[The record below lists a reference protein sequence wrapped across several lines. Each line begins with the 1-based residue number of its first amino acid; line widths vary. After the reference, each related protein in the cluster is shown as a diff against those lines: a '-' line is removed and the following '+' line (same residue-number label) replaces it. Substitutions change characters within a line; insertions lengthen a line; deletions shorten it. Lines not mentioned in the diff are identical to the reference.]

1 MGVASLYLEKITMRR
16 ARDVMIVDL
25 LAIRADATV
34 EEAIRSLLDHRVSGA
49 PVVDQQ
55 GCLVGIV
62 SEFQLLEAIYRPEVK
77 LEQVRDLMTKDVITV
92 TEDAALSEVAN
103 LLLLHRIR
111 RVPVVRAGRL
121 VGIVTRRDLLRCTL
135 EADDTSS
142 ELADEVKACSGAH

>member
-1 MGVASLYLEKITMRR
+1 MRR
-16 ARDVMIVDL
+16 ARDVMIADL

-77 LEQVRDLMTKDVITV
+77 QEQVRDLMTKDVITV
-92 TEDAALSEVAN
+92 SEDAALSEVAN

-135 EADDTSS
+135 EADDTPS
-142 ELADEVKACSGAH
+142 ELADEVKAYSGAH

>member
-1 MGVASLYLEKITMRR
+1 
-16 ARDVMIVDL
+16 MIADL
-25 LAIRADATV
+25 LAIRADTTV

-55 GCLVGIV
+55 GRLVGII

-77 LEQVRDLMTKDVITV
+77 QEQVRDLMTRDVITV
-92 TEDAALSEVAN
+92 TEEAALSEVAN

-111 RVPVVRAGRL
+111 RVPVVRDGRL

-135 EADDTSS
+135 EAEDTRD
-142 ELADEVKACSGAH
+142 ELADAVRACSGVC

>member
-1 MGVASLYLEKITMRR
+1 MRR
-16 ARDVMIVDL
+16 ARDVMIADL
-25 LAIRADATV
+25 LAIRVDATV

-49 PVVDQQ
+49 PIVDEQ
-55 GCLVGIV
+55 GCLVGII

-77 LEQVRDLMTKDVITV
+77 REQVRDLMTKDVITV
-92 TEDAALSEVAN
+92 SEDAALSEVAN

-135 EADDTSS
+135 EADDTPD
-142 ELADEVKACSGAH
+142 ELADEVKVCSGVQ

>member
-1 MGVASLYLEKITMRR
+1 
-16 ARDVMIVDL
+16 MIADL

-77 LEQVRDLMTKDVITV
+77 QEQVRDLMTKDVITV

-135 EADDTSS
+135 EADDTPD
-142 ELADEVKACSGAH
+142 ELTNEVTACSGVH